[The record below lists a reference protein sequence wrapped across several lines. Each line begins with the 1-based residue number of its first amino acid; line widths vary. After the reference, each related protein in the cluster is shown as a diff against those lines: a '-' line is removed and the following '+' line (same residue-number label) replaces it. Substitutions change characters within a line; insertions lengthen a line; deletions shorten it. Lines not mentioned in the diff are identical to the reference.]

1 MKIFLFGIQRA
12 GKYNYLLFILFISYD
27 IMTHGDDMK
36 QEKEKEKAIIVG
48 ANIDYQEKFNK
59 LMNELESLAEACDIE
74 VVGREVQNLIEVNN
88 SLYIGKGKAEEI
100 SQKVEALGVDMVI
113 FNNELSG
120 KQIRNL
126 SKIIHCEILDR
137 TALILEIFSR
147 RARTKEAKLQ
157 VEVARL
163 EYMMPRLV
171 GMHESLGRQGGGS
184 GFFNKGSG
192 EKKIE
197 LDRRRIEE
205 KLTDLRRELEELS
218 IDREVQRKKR
228 EESDIPLVSL
238 VGYTNAGKST
248 LMNYMIDRFVK
259 DDDKKVFEEDML
271 FATLETSVR
280 KIELEDNRK
289 FLLSDTVGFISEL
302 PHDLVKAFRSTL
314 EEIKNADLLLE
325 VIDYSDPDFAEH
337 IKVTKETLEKIG
349 AADIPIIYVY
359 NKSELMLEKLPLI
372 DEDEIYLSVREKRGM
387 NELIDL
393 IIEKIFSNY
402 KRCKMLIP
410 FDKGSIVSYLNEKAT
425 VFETEYVEN
434 GTVINIECT
443 EAIYNK
449 YKEYVIEEV

>member
-1 MKIFLFGIQRA
+1 
-12 GKYNYLLFILFISYD
+12 
-27 IMTHGDDMK
+27 MK
-36 QEKEKEKAIIVG
+36 QEKEKAIIVG
-48 ANIDYQEKFNK
+48 VNIDYGDRFIK
-59 LMNELESLAEACDIE
+59 LMDELENLALACNIE
-74 VVGREVQNLIEVNN
+74 VIGREAQNLVEVNN

-100 SQKVEALGVDMVI
+100 ARKVEALNVDMVI

-120 KQIRNL
+120 TQMRNL
-126 SKIIHCEILDR
+126 SKIINCEILDR

-171 GMHESLGRQGGGS
+171 GMHAALGRQGGGS

-205 KLTDLRRELEELS
+205 KLTDLRRELNELS

-259 DDDKKVFEEDML
+259 DEEKKVFEEDML

-280 KIELEDNRK
+280 KIELDDNRK

-337 IKVTKETLEKIG
+337 IEVTKETLEKIG
-349 AADIPIIYVY
+349 ASDIPIIYVY
-359 NKSELMLEKLPLI
+359 NKSELMLDKLPLI
-372 DEDEIYLSVREKRGM
+372 DENEIYLSIREKRGM
-387 NELIDL
+387 NELIDM
-393 IIEKIFSNY
+393 IIENIFSDY
-402 KRCKMLIP
+402 KKCKMLIP
-410 FDKGSIVSYLNEKAT
+410 FEHGSVVSYLNEHAT
-425 VFETEYVEN
+425 VLSTDYEERGTLLQVECN
-434 GTVINIECT
+434 
-443 EAIYNK
+443 EAQYNK
-449 YKEYVIEEV
+449 YKEYIIEDM

>member
-1 MKIFLFGIQRA
+1 MEQ
-12 GKYNYLLFILFISYD
+12 
-27 IMTHGDDMK
+27 
-36 QEKEKEKAIIVG
+36 EKEKAILVG
-48 ANIDYQEKFNK
+48 ANIDLQGNFLK
-59 LMNELESLAEACDIE
+59 LMDELENLANACEIE
-74 VVGREVQNLIEVNN
+74 VVGRETQNLIEINN

-100 SQKVEALGVDMVI
+100 AQKVGALGIDMVI

-120 KQIRNL
+120 KQMRNL
-126 SKIIHCEILDR
+126 SKIINCEILDR

-171 GMHESLGRQGGGS
+171 GMHTSLGRQGGGS

-197 LDRRRIEE
+197 LDRRRIED

-218 IDREVQRKKR
+218 KDRETQRKKR

-248 LMNYMIDRFVK
+248 LMNYMVDRFVK
-259 DDDKKVFEEDML
+259 DKEKRVFEEDML

-349 AADIPIIYVY
+349 ASDIPIIYVY
-359 NKSELMLEKLPLI
+359 NKSEFMLDKLPLV
-372 DEDEIYLSVREKRGM
+372 DEDEIYLSIKEKRGM
-387 NELIDL
+387 NELIDM
-393 IIEKIFSNY
+393 IIDKIFSNY
-402 KRCKMLIP
+402 KICKMLIP
-410 FDKGSIVSYLNEKAT
+410 FSEGSIVAYLNEHAN
-425 VFETEYVEN
+425 VMETDYDER
-434 GTVINIECT
+434 GTILKVECT
-443 EAIYNK
+443 DAQYNK
-449 YKEYVIEEV
+449 YKEYVIEE

>member
-1 MKIFLFGIQRA
+1 
-12 GKYNYLLFILFISYD
+12 
-27 IMTHGDDMK
+27 MK
-36 QEKEKEKAIIVG
+36 QEKEKAILVG
-48 ANIDYQEKFNK
+48 ANIDFPERFMK
-59 LMNELESLAEACDIE
+59 LMDELENLASACDIE
-74 VVGREVQNLIEVNN
+74 VVGREVQNLTEVNN

-100 SQKVEALGVDMVI
+100 ARKVEALNVDMII

-120 KQIRNL
+120 KQMRNL
-126 SKIIHCEILDR
+126 SKIINCEILDR
-137 TALILEIFSR
+137 TSLILEIFSR

-157 VEVARL
+157 VEVAKL

-171 GMHESLGRQGGGS
+171 GMHSSLGRQGGGS

-197 LDRRRIEE
+197 LDRRRIED
-205 KLTDLRRELEELS
+205 KLTDLRKELEELS
-218 IDREVQRKKR
+218 KDREVQRKKR

-259 DDDKKVFEEDML
+259 DDEKKVFEEDML

-280 KIELEDNRK
+280 KIELDDNRK

-337 IKVTKETLEKIG
+337 IEVTKETLEKIG
-349 AADIPIIYVY
+349 A
-359 NKSELMLEKLPLI
+359 
-372 DEDEIYLSVREKRGM
+372 
-387 NELIDL
+387 
-393 IIEKIFSNY
+393 
-402 KRCKMLIP
+402 
-410 FDKGSIVSYLNEKAT
+410 
-425 VFETEYVEN
+425 
-434 GTVINIECT
+434 
-443 EAIYNK
+443 
-449 YKEYVIEEV
+449 

>member
-1 MKIFLFGIQRA
+1 
-12 GKYNYLLFILFISYD
+12 
-27 IMTHGDDMK
+27 MK
-36 QEKEKEKAIIVG
+36 QEKEKAILVG
-48 ANIDYQEKFNK
+48 ANIDFPERFMK
-59 LMNELESLAEACDIE
+59 LMDELENLASACDIE
-74 VVGREVQNLIEVNN
+74 VVGREVQNLTEVNN

-100 SQKVEALGVDMVI
+100 ARKVEALNVDMII

-120 KQIRNL
+120 KQMRNL
-126 SKIIHCEILDR
+126 SKIINCEILDR
-137 TALILEIFSR
+137 TSLILEIFSR

-157 VEVARL
+157 VEVAKL

-171 GMHESLGRQGGGS
+171 GMHNSLGRQGGGS

-197 LDRRRIEE
+197 LDRRRIED
-205 KLTDLRRELEELS
+205 KLTDLRKELEELS
-218 IDREVQRKKR
+218 KDREVQRKKR

-259 DDDKKVFEEDML
+259 DDEKKVFEEDML

-280 KIELEDNRK
+280 KIELDDNRK

-337 IKVTKETLEKIG
+337 IEVTKETLEKIG
-349 AADIPIIYVY
+349 ASDIPIIYVY
-359 NKSELMLEKLPLI
+359 NKSEYMLDKLPLV
-372 DEDEIYLSVREKRGM
+372 DENEIYLSVKEKRGM
-387 NELIDL
+387 DELLDM
-393 IIEKIFSNY
+393 IIANIFSDY
-402 KRCKMLIP
+402 KKCKMLIP
-410 FDKGSIVSYLNEKAT
+410 FEHGSIVSYLNEHANVISTDYEEKGT
-425 VFETEYVEN
+425 ILIVECN
-434 GTVINIECT
+434 
-443 EAIYNK
+443 EAQYNK
-449 YKEYVIEEV
+449 YKNYIVEEL